1 MNEKEQEFYS
11 LMYAS
16 ALQAWHQR
24 DDLLRRQMEQ
34 VKTLYLIR
42 GLPGSGKSTL
52 AKSLAPDTFFEA
64 DDFFVENNE
73 YRFDPAR
80 LSNAHE
86 DCRMR
91 VEESML
97 RSASDATRRVIAVAN
112 TFSKQWEAQPY
123 FDLAKAYKFSVFVI
137 ECQNDFGSVHEVPE
151 KKINE
156 MKKRWDSIEI

>member
-52 AKSLAPDTFFEA
+52 AKSLAPDTFF
-64 DDFFVENNE
+64 
-73 YRFDPAR
+73 
-80 LSNAHE
+80 
-86 DCRMR
+86 
-91 VEESML
+91 
-97 RSASDATRRVIAVAN
+97 
-112 TFSKQWEAQPY
+112 
-123 FDLAKAYKFSVFVI
+123 
-137 ECQNDFGSVHEVPE
+137 
-151 KKINE
+151 
-156 MKKRWDSIEI
+156 